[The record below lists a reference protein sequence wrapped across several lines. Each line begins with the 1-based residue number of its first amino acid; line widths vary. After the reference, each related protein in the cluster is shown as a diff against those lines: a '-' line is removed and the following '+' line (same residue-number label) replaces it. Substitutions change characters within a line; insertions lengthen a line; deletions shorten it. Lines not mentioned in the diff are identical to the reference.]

1 MPQHILLSDA
11 HEKNRISDVLKET
24 LESIGTIRR
33 MRKETYLFR
42 EGMNANEVFIIKSGL
57 VQVSKLTA
65 EGKKLTLRICK
76 TGDII
81 GELTLFSQNPTY
93 LLSAKVI
100 ESGEILVIEKERLEK
115 HLKKNGDLA
124 IEFMKWG
131 SDHMRKFQTKIRDLL
146 LNGKKGAL
154 YSTLIRL
161 SNSFG
166 IKHHGGILIDL
177 PLTNQELAQ
186 FCAATRES
194 VNRMLSELRKL
205 NIISMTK
212 EGKIFIKNINY
223 LKTENG
229 CENCPVEICN
239 IN

>member
-1 MPQHILLSDA
+1 MTHQLLLTDTQQD
-11 HEKNRISDVLKET
+11 NRISNELRNT
-24 LESIGTIRR
+24 LESIGTVKNLHKDMYI
-33 MRKETYLFR
+33 FR
-42 EGMNANEVFIIKSGL
+42 EGMDAGEIFIIKSGL
-57 VQVSKLTA
+57 VQVSKLTS

-76 TGDII
+76 SGDII
-81 GELTLFSQNPTY
+81 GELTLFSHKPTF
-93 LLSAKVI
+93 LLSSKVI
-100 ESGEILVIEKERLEK
+100 QSGEILIIEKNKLEK
-115 HLKKNGDLA
+115 ELMKNGNLA

-166 IKHHGGILIDL
+166 IKYKDGILIDIA
-177 PLTNQELAQ
+177 LTNQELAQ

-194 VNRMLSELRKL
+194 INRMLAELRKL

-212 EGKIFIKNINY
+212 EGKIFINDIEY
-223 LKTENG
+223 LRIENG
-229 CENCPVEICN
+229 CENCPIETCN